1 MLGIRAAVASD
12 HVIDQLRES
21 LSRLDTATNAD
32 SVARALAAYLTW
44 VNDCC
49 RTLGPILSSEELDRL
64 VLTRRYWALLGVV
77 SIEVSKILWDVIRIE
92 IAERREAFGIAIDEL
107 RGMQSPH
114 SARASVIPDTNV
126 WMRHH
131 DSLGSLPWEDHLDLR
146 GGVDLVIWIPSVV
159 LEELD
164 SLKRDRGE
172 MFIDGKRV
180 PRRTLARNALR
191 TITGWF
197 GSNPEWPHAFQST
210 ESRPRN
216 VQVRVLTEGRD
227 HVRLR
232 TADAELIDVAQS
244 MSPFFVKTFMMT
256 YDVSLAFRAR
266 AIGQK
271 AVLLDEPSD

>member
-12 HVIDQLRES
+12 YVLEHLRES
-21 LSRLDTATNAD
+21 LSRIDAAANAD
-32 SVARALAAYLTW
+32 SVARALSAYLTW

-49 RTLGPILSSEELDRL
+49 RTLGPLLTKEELDRL

-77 SIEVSKILWDVIRIE
+77 SVEVSKVLWDVIRTE
-92 IAERREAFGIAIDEL
+92 IAERREAFGRAIDDL

-114 SARASVIPDTNV
+114 SARASVLPDTNV

-131 DSLGSLPWEDHLDLR
+131 DSLDTLPWQEHLDLR
-146 GGVDLVIWIPSVV
+146 GSADLVIWIPSVV

-172 MFIDGKRV
+172 MFIDGRRV
-180 PRRTLARNALR
+180 PRRTLARNALK

-197 GSNPEWPHAFQST
+197 GTNPDWPYSFKST
-210 ESRPRN
+210 GPNPRHLH
-216 VQVRVLTEGRD
+216 VRVLTETAD
-227 HVRLR
+227 HVRLGSV
-232 TADAELIDVAQS
+232 DAELIDIAQS
-244 MSPFFVKTFMMT
+244 VSPFFVKTIMMT

-266 AIGQK
+266 AIGQST
-271 AVLLDEPSD
+271 VLLDEPSD